1 MNKYA
6 VKNLALILL
15 LGITAFSLVRY
26 VQVKGEVRV
35 LTQEKQNLLQE
46 LGKEKE
52 LREQLALKN
61 THLKDYLRA
70 GKNRIVRLFR
80 DSSRIQNN
88 LEDVNAKLSILK
100 AENRI
105 LIDSRK
111 RIYLENKQFKAR
123 LSSVVEL
130 RKAMRE
136 LITKKRRTPDLEVEG
151 NQGYL
156 LKAGQKTTPAKI
168 KIEVV
173 PAQTKE

>member
-1 MNKYA
+1 MNKDA

-15 LGITAFSLVRY
+15 LGITAFSMVRY
-26 VQVKGEVRV
+26 VQVKGEVVV
-35 LTQEKQNLLQE
+35 LTKEKQNLLQE

-61 THLKDYLRA
+61 TNLKDYLRA

-80 DSSRIQNN
+80 DNSRIQNN
-88 LEDVNAKLSILK
+88 LEDVSAKLSILK
-100 AENRI
+100 AENRM

-123 LSSVVEL
+123 LSSV
-130 RKAMRE
+130 
-136 LITKKRRTPDLEVEG
+136 KRRTPDLEVEG